1 MKNNLNAIGVFI
13 FCGSATF
20 GAERSGFKIDKV
32 LEISEDIV
40 KQNAYHFIQ
49 NRKDIPIV
57 LPSEWEKNGYLHL
70 NEKSKNYDLLYANC
84 PCSGLSQINRNASVD
99 SETNIHFYRTFDTIE
114 QVKPKTF
121 LIENAP
127 TLIKKGYPILL
138 DMVKQLGD
146 EYKFTIIRDYA
157 GNHDVA
163 MKRMRTLVVG
173 WRKDTFD
180 NKIPLLHMN
189 KLKQKT
195 VKDLI
200 GDLYNVP
207 LGSIEGHVLHG
218 DRDWK
223 KYDSVVIPYVKQNSS
238 MLLSTIEHFGTLKNN
253 FEDDAPTMKQINGAI
268 DRKSKGQNVWDKTP
282 WRPRENGP
290 APSLTSVSCF
300 IHPTLDRQWTLR
312 EYARLMGF
320 PDDFKLETN
329 ECETDIMQCLAQG
342 VPAGFIEY
350 ITGEIR
356 EALNGE
362 RNFVEGSE
370 NKNLN
375 FQHHTHEVYKPFNVD
390 ELQNMKE
397 LESDKTFNE
406 LVK

>member
-1 MKNNLNAIGVFI
+1 MSNNLSAIGVFI
-13 FCGSATF
+13 FCGSATY
-20 GAERSGFKIDKV
+20 GAERSGFKIKKV
-32 LEISEDIV
+32 LEISDDIV
-40 KQNAYHFIQ
+40 RQNAYHFVK
-49 NRKDIPIV
+49 NRTDIPV
-57 LPSEWEKNGYLHL
+57 LLPSEWEKNGHLHST
-70 NEKSKNYDLLYANC
+70 ERTQNYDLLYANC

-114 QVKPKTF
+114 KVKPKAF

-127 TLIKKGYPILL
+127 TLIKKGYPIIL
-138 DMVKQLGD
+138 DMVQQLGQD
-146 EYKFTIIRDYA
+146 YKFTIIRDYA

-173 WRKDTFD
+173 WRKDVFD

-189 KLKQKT
+189 KNKQKT

-207 LGSIEGHVLHG
+207 LGSIEGHVLHD

-223 KYDSVVIPYVKQNSS
+223 KYDSFVIPYVKQNSS
-238 MLLSTIEHFGTLKNN
+238 MLLSAIENFQTLKAG
-253 FEDDAPTMKQINGAI
+253 FEDDASTMKQINGAI

-282 WRPRENGP
+282 WRPKENGP

-300 IHPTLDRQWTLR
+300 IHPVLDRQWTLR

-342 VPAGFIEY
+342 VPAGFIQY

-362 RNFVEGSE
+362 RTLIDGTEDKS
-370 NKNLN
+370 LN
-375 FQHHTHEVYKPFNVD
+375 FQHHTHEVYKSFSLE
-390 ELQNMKE
+390 ELREMKE
-397 LESDKTFNE
+397 LESDKTFND